1 MVCQQTTKLAS
12 LIKECR
18 AEMQNDLFY
27 LQHAL
32 SDDNNLSILATKS
45 TRVKR
50 TRKPK
55 KQILSSTLSDEFT
68 ATCGRVSKA
77 HSSNGTAAHKVARTW
92 HKRGESHHSCF
103 TYKHYDLY
111 LLCKRPIESRR
122 NVERHS
128 SFAPYENIQMAGN
141 CERSNIVQQSSADSS
156 LNETR
161 SFFEPQLAS
170 SPVHRE
176 QKTSTPAK
184 CSSSGD
190 VSQPAKILLNCGS
203 RLKFVSSSQTLCT
216 TGAASQSSQ
225 NVRSTSEGGGRSN
238 GDWAQS
244 TMVLKEFTLKEISDC
259 VCRSRSKASLLS
271 QQNVSSVLRCCMNP
285 LRQLIKGNKRS
296 KKLRKTC

>member
-1 MVCQQTTKLAS
+1 MQAS
-12 LIKECR
+12 
-18 AEMQNDLFY
+18 D
-27 LQHAL
+27 
-32 SDDNNLSILATKS
+32 
-45 TRVKR
+45 RV
-50 TRKPK
+50 
-55 KQILSSTLSDEFT
+55 
-68 ATCGRVSKA
+68 A
-77 HSSNGTAAHKVARTW
+77 
-92 HKRGESHHSCF
+92 
-103 TYKHYDLY
+103 
-111 LLCKRPIESRR
+111 
-122 NVERHS
+122 
-128 SFAPYENIQMAGN
+128 
-141 CERSNIVQQSSADSS
+141 QSSVDSS

-225 NVRSTSEGGGRSN
+225 NVRSTSEGGRRSN

-259 VCRSRSKASLLS
+259 VYRSRSKASLLS